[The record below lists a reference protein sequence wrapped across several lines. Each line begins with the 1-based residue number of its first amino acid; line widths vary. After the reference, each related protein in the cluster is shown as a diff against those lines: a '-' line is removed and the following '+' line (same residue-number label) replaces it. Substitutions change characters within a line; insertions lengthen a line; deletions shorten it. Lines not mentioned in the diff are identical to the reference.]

1 MRRLRPTSLT
11 PIVALAVLL
20 GGTLMAQEP
29 AAEARLDP
37 AVRAAIEQTVAEA
50 TSQGLPTEPLID
62 KALEGMAKGAAPAR
76 IVAAVRTLA
85 SGLASARRE
94 LGPATRPADLVA
106 GAEALRAGVEP
117 AALERLRQSRPNA
130 SLLMPLVVLADLISR
145 GVPAGTA
152 ADAVL
157 MLAGRGASDA
167 DFGAMQQE
175 IHHDIQAGAPPASAA
190 AVRSRGR
197 DKSGGGQ
204 APGQARPPTGAPGG
218 GAAGSDKPTGARP
231 KSPGQPAGAKPNT
244 PGRPGVG
251 KPGGLPKRPPKSKPP
266 KGDRSPP
273 ARD

>member
-1 MRRLRPTSLT
+1 MPRLRPASLA
-11 PIVALAVLL
+11 PSVALMVLL
-20 GGTLMAQEP
+20 GGTVMAQEP
-29 AAEARLDP
+29 AADARLDP

-62 KALEGMAKGAAPAR
+62 KALEGMAKGAAPSR

-117 AALERLRQSRPNA
+117 AALGRLRQSRPSA

-145 GVPAGTA
+145 GVPVDAA

-157 MLAGRGASDA
+157 VLAGRGASDA
-167 DFGAMQQE
+167 EFGAMQQE
-175 IHHDIQAGAPPASAA
+175 IHHDIQAGAPPATAA

-197 DKSGGGQ
+197 GKSGG
-204 APGQARPPTGAPGG
+204 
-218 GAAGSDKPTGARP
+218 DKPAGAGP
-231 KSPGQPAGAKPNT
+231 KSPGRPAEATPIT
-244 PGRPGVG
+244 PGKPGVG
-251 KPGGLPKRPPKSKPP
+251 KPDGPPKRPPKRKPP
-266 KGDRSPP
+266 KSDRSPP
-273 ARD
+273 VRD